1 MDKTIFNDNTK
12 KKT

>member
-1 MDKTIFNDNTK
+1 TK